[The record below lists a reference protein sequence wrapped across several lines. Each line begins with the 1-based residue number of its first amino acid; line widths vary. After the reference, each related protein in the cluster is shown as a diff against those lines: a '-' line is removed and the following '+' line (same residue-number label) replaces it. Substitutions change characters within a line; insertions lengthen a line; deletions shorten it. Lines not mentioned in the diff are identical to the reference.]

1 MNRLKNMSPH
11 SPEYS
16 VNKIY
21 RDRILDLPWKTLS
34 EDQTDIKHARAILD
48 EDHYDLSKVKDRI
61 IE

>member
-1 MNRLKNMSPH
+1 
-11 SPEYS
+11 